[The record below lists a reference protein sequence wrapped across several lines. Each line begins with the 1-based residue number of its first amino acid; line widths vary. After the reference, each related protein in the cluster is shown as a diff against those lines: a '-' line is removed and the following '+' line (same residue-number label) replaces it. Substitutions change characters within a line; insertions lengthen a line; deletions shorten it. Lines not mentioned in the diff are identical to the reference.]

1 MKIISCR
8 RIHLGKNPKKGGNPP
23 KESKFKNN
31 NGAQNPKIGLEI
43 IWLICCKL
51 NSEKTE
57 IIALN
62 KIIYVKK

>member
-31 NGAQNPKIGLEI
+31 NGAQSPKIGLEI
-43 IWLICCKL
+43 
-51 NSEKTE
+51 T
-57 IIALN
+57 
-62 KIIYVKK
+62 